1 MKRERAAKL
10 GLGLGKMKMERVY
23 RIFIL
28 RVRIFN
34 FFKKILYMY
43 MGQVRGGFA

>member
-10 GLGLGKMKMERVY
+10 RLGLGKMKMERVY

-28 RVRIFN
+28 RVRVFK

>member
-10 GLGLGKMKMERVY
+10 RLGLGKMKMERVY

-28 RVRIFN
+28 RVRVFK
-34 FFKKILYMY
+34 FFKILYMY
-43 MGQVRGGFA
+43 MGQIRGGFA